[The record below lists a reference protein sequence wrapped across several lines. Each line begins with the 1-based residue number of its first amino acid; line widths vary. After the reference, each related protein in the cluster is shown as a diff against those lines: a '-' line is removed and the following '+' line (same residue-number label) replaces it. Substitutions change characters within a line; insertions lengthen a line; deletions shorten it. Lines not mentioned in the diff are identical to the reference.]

1 MLRLISIEFFK
12 LRNTK
17 FFWVLSG
24 LFIVVL
30 IAIPISVK
38 LFLDY
43 LTSIGDNP
51 FRIGIAPNQLPLFDF
66 VDIWQN
72 LTWTYS
78 FLSIFLGFI
87 AVISVCNEFTYGTIK
102 QNVIDGMSRRELFL
116 SKIGFVTVLSI
127 VMSLAVGLVGLIT
140 GFFLSPVKS
149 LPFILQNIEFLPAYT
164 LHLIAFQLFCMIAAL
179 IIKRPGITLAGL
191 MFYIYFLEPILVAFM
206 KYEWNIPF
214 WADLLPIK
222 AIGNVIPL
230 PFPKYVLMETET
242 FVPLDHLGIHLLYLL
257 IFWFVADRLMV
268 KRDLN

>member
-17 FFWVLSG
+17 YFWVLSG
-24 LFIVVL
+24 LFVLVL
-30 IAIPISVK
+30 IAIPISAK

-43 LTSIGDNP
+43 LTEIGDNP
-51 FRIGIAPNQLPLFDF
+51 FKIGVAPNQLPLFDF

-102 QNVIDGMSRRELFL
+102 QNVIDGLSRRELFL
-116 SKIGFVTVLSI
+116 SKISFVIVLSI
-127 VMSLAVGLVGLIT
+127 VMSLVVGLVGLVT
-140 GFFLSPVKS
+140 GLFLSPVKG
-149 LPFILQNIEFLPAYT
+149 LPFILQNIEFLPAYA
-164 LHLIAFQLFCMIAAL
+164 LHLVAFQLFCMIVAL
-179 IIKRPGITLAGL
+179 VIKRPGITLAGL

-206 KYEWNIPF
+206 KWEWNIPQ
-214 WADLLPIK
+214 WADILPIK
-222 AIGNVIPL
+222 ASGNVIPF
-230 PFPKYVLMETET
+230 PFAKYVLMETET
-242 FVPLDHLGIHLLYLL
+242 FVPWDHVGIILIYIA
-257 IFWFVADRLMV
+257 IFWFIADRLMV